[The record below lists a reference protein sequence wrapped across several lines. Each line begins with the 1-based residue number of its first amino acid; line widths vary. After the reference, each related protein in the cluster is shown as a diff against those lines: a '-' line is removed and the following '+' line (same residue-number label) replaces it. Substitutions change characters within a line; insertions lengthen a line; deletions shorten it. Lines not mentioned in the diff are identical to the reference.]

1 MVSPGRDK
9 SSLGGI
15 HESLM
20 RFNMVRGTEVHD
32 GLKFQEK
39 YLQRESA
46 KKIFFF
52 RSGKFLNLDFFILI
66 TFNIGD
72 AITRA
77 TLKVRRCMMTQNF
90 RKNIL
95 HIDLPKKIC
104 TGKISCFLR
113 DLQ

>member
-9 SSLGGI
+9 SSLCRIQKSWGAI
-15 HESLM
+15 K
-20 RFNMVRGTEVHD
+20 MVRGTEVHD
-32 GLKFQEK
+32 GLKFQKK

-46 KKIFFF
+46 KKNFFF

-77 TLKVRRCMMTQNF
+77 TLKVRRCMMTQHF
-90 RKNIL
+90 RKIFY
-95 HIDLPKKIC
+95 IWICQKKI
-104 TGKISCFLR
+104 
-113 DLQ
+113 

>member
-9 SSLGGI
+9 SSLRKI
-15 HESLM
+15 RTSLL

-52 RSGKFLNLDFFILI
+52 GLENS
-66 TFNIGD
+66 
-72 AITRA
+72 
-77 TLKVRRCMMTQNF
+77 
-90 RKNIL
+90 
-95 HIDLPKKIC
+95 
-104 TGKISCFLR
+104 
-113 DLQ
+113 